1 MEEHGPDLGIPRT
14 RAMGKGL
21 FETRVKGMEG
31 IGRAF
36 FCTMVTHRI
45 VVLHGVIKK
54 TEKTP
59 EKDLMVAGKRMK
71 EVLRHG

>member
-1 MEEHGPDLGIPRT
+1 MRSRH
-14 RAMGKGL
+14 K
-21 FETRVKGMEG
+21 MEG

-36 FCTMVTHRI
+36 FCTMVTHGI